1 MVNTLLLV
9 LYALI
14 GVVMALAGIES
25 FRAKDNPARIGTG
38 LFWLILAVIFAF
50 GTLLP
55 AMVVGI
61 LVVVIGI
68 LALFKQI
75 QIGKSNRLMVRM
87 RPRRLNGSAVGSLS
101 RVSCWQ
107 LFRSRLP
114 SSPSSAVRSASG
126 LAQQFPWWSRSS

>member
-61 LVVVIGI
+61 LVVVIGV

-75 QIGKSNRLMVRM
+75 QIGKIKPVDGAHAAQAAKRLGGWV
-87 RPRRLNGSAVGSLS
+87 
-101 RVSCWQ
+101 
-107 LFRSRLP
+107 
-114 SSPSSAVRSASG
+114 
-126 LAQQFPWWSRSS
+126 

>member
-61 LVVVIGI
+61 LVVVIGV

-75 QIGKSNRLMVRM
+75 QIGKIKPVDGAHAARQLS
-87 RPRRLNGSAVGSLS
+87 GSAVGSLS
-101 RVSCWQ
+101 RASCWQ

-114 SSPSSAVRSASG
+114 SSRSSAVRSASG
-126 LAQQFPWWSRSS
+126 LAQQLP